1 MTGKHR
7 FSLQKKLVVFT
18 TVLALITY
26 SCSALF
32 IYVLYDYVK
41 EFIGLSEQ
49 GFIIITL
56 ILGIIWSGI
65 LAYIAAGIITK
76 PLTSLEQA
84 AVKAAQGDLKQEI
97 QIPSSQD
104 EIRALSVAVQTM
116 FQNIQSMV
124 HNIDHHFKET
134 DTSVQQMKTVANQAS
149 EHAAALTSASEDIS
163 SGAISAADSIQQT
176 AEAVEEATALA
187 KEVQGKTAQSTGQAE
202 AMLTSLENSKKVVF
216 HLVNGIQ
223 SLAEEQE
230 ASLEDVKQLNTNAVE
245 VEKIIALVGDIA
257 EQTNLLA
264 LNASIEAARAG
275 EQGRG
280 FAVVADEIRK
290 LADESAQAVQQIS
303 ALIKTM
309 QQDVGAVVG
318 KINDHVSQAK
328 EEAAGGAETTASI
341 EQMAVTVTSMASE
354 VSGIRD
360 VVDRQLQFIES
371 TVQQSQ
377 EVAAIAEETS
387 AATEEVT
394 AVVQEQEATMAQIDD
409 LARALETQAGGLR
422 KQIDQFSV

>member
-7 FSLQKKLVVFT
+7 FSLQRKLVMFT

-26 SCSALF
+26 SCTALF
-32 IYVLYDYVK
+32 IYVFYDYVK

-49 GFIIITL
+49 SFIIITL

-65 LAYIAAGIITK
+65 LAFIAARIITK
-76 PLTSLEQA
+76 PLMFLEKA
-84 AVKAAQGDLKQEI
+84 TAKAAKGDLKQEI
-97 QIPSSQD
+97 HIPSSQD
-104 EIRALSVAVQTM
+104 EIRALSLAVQTM
-116 FQNIQSMV
+116 FQNIHSIV
-124 HNIDHHFKET
+124 YNIDHHFKET
-134 DTSVQQMKTVANQAS
+134 NTSVQQMKKVANQAS
-149 EHAAALTSASEDIS
+149 EHAAALTSASGDIS
-163 SGAISAADSIQQT
+163 SGAIGTADAIQQT

-187 KEVQGKTAQSTGQAE
+187 KEVQEKTTQSGRQAE
-202 AMLTSLENSKKVVF
+202 TMLASLGNSKEVVF
-216 HLVNGIQ
+216 NLINGIQ
-223 SLAEEQE
+223 SLAEAQE
-230 ASLEDVKQLNTNAVE
+230 ASLEDVKQLNTNAAE
-245 VEKIIALVGDIA
+245 VGKITSLVGDIA

-280 FAVVADEIRK
+280 FSVVADEIRK

-303 ALIKTM
+303 TLIQTM
-309 QQDVGAVVG
+309 QQDVSAVVNQ
-318 KINDHVSQAK
+318 INYHVNHAR
-328 EEAAGGAETTASI
+328 EEAAGGAETTKSI
-341 EQMAVTVTSMASE
+341 EQMAVSVTNMAAE
-354 VSGIRD
+354 VAGIRD

-394 AVVQEQEATMAQIDD
+394 AVVQEQEVTIAQIDD
-409 LARALETQAGGLR
+409 LAYALETQASGLR